1 VGDPANQEGP
11 EPHRITERNI
21 EMNKDVT
28 EITQVR
34 AEYTS
39 ARLILEN
46 LEHRLGKQKMV
57 RPEGYNSAEV
67 DYITRQGERVTV
79 KVRDYDIRYLD
90 RVSNTD
96 KQNHINL
103 IHHARQGDKH
113 AQKKLT
119 EIKQDLYSNM
129 RSRFLKTGDL
139 VENKYVVPYTVTKDY
154 SPFQIGDKGACL
166 LNLSRKGFNT
176 PDFNVL
182 SSSAYTLG
190 EDERQKQL
198 IDCIKNLEKLSGRK
212 IGDSRD
218 PLLIAMRSTMPVY
231 LPGFMPT
238 YLNVGL
244 TNSMLDGLPGRY
256 GKQATIRI
264 RLNNRKT
271 ILEALAPNVFRH
283 YENIITPYLSPEKS
297 LEIAIDIED
306 EIRKIDPEL
315 LNDPYAQIAFFLSS
329 IYKYYDKHKD
339 TLRNFMGKKTYFP
352 SVIFQRMVCSVID
365 EHSFAGLLYSRHP
378 RKGEGVHLQ
387 FARMI
392 YGEELMTGRLNP
404 ESKHFRD
411 PAEIKDSFPAV
422 YHFWKRL
429 DQLECIFKSPVMVE
443 FTAVHGTFTI
453 LQANMAELSGVGML
467 VAVID
472 MYLSGKITAKRV
484 RELIKPY
491 HIRQIESD
499 AIDPHS
505 LQRLRPFCKGFS
517 VLPRS
522 AISGR
527 VYFSQEKAKTA
538 LKKGD
543 NVILVQDRFVP
554 TDVVCMQ
561 TVQGIASLTPAAI
574 HIITCAQN
582 MGIPSL
588 LNLENDGV
596 VLDQKNSCL
605 RNRSG
610 HRILEGDWVTLSS
623 RQKTL
628 YKGKAI
634 FTPARLLRFMAG
646 EPVDLKSDEVEKF
659 NKLSTY
665 YDKYRSTMEQ
675 FGASQFFTLQDLG
688 RSILYGKLRKDRE
701 KAEQFVN
708 QCYKSNR
715 DRLVDSML
723 MVTLGSHQ
731 VNVTAFKHLRLNHQI
746 DIMKAF
752 IHVCQRKGLSGYN
765 AGSFITGSLLGDVKP
780 VAFWESFMPKEIA
793 FLISEWMFFQKY
805 LAVLDRVGEKKLNRA
820 RNQMLSDGLDDLP
833 LYEGLLI
840 DFIPLKLSRVELAE
854 VKKAV
859 SPHCDAQTT
868 DIIEILRKPYSAF
881 FDFSASWS
889 LGRLSEICKREHL
902 PLPKPND
909 M

>member
-1 VGDPANQEGP
+1 
-11 EPHRITERNI
+11 
-21 EMNKDVT
+21 MNRDVT

-46 LEHRLGKQKMV
+46 LEHRLSKQKMV

-67 DYITRQGERVTV
+67 DYTTRQGKRFTV

-90 RVSNTD
+90 RVSNLD

-103 IHHARQGDKH
+103 IHHARQGDRN
-113 AQKKLT
+113 AQRKLT
-119 EIKQDLYSNM
+119 EIKQDLYSKM
-129 RSRFLKTGDL
+129 RSRFLKNRDL
-139 VENKYVVPYTVTKDY
+139 VENKHVVPYTVTKDY

-190 EDERQKQL
+190 GDERKEHL
-198 IDCIKNLEKLSGRK
+198 IECIKNLEKLSGRK
-212 IGDSRD
+212 IGDSQD

-244 TNSMLDGLPGRY
+244 TSSMLDGLPGRY
-256 GKQATIRI
+256 GKQATVRI

-271 ILEALAPNVFRH
+271 ILERLAPNAYRH
-283 YENIITPYLSPEKS
+283 YENIIKPYLSPEKS
-297 LEIAIDIED
+297 LEIAIQIED
-306 EIRKIDPEL
+306 EIRKINPEL

-329 IYKYYDKHKD
+329 IYEYYDKHKD
-339 TLRNFMGKKTYFP
+339 TLQNFMGKETCFP
-352 SVIFQRMVCSVID
+352 SIIFQRMVCSVID

-378 RKGEGVHLQ
+378 RKGDGAQLQ

-404 ESKHFRD
+404 EIKHFKD
-411 PAEIKDSFPAV
+411 PAEIKDFFPAV

-429 DQLECIFKSPVMVE
+429 NQLEGIFKSPVMVE

-453 LQANMAELSGVGML
+453 LQVNMAELSGVGML

-472 MYLSGKITAKRV
+472 MYQSGQITAKRV

-505 LQRLRPFCKGFS
+505 LQTLKSFCKGFS

-561 TVQGIASLTPAAI
+561 SVQGIASLTPAAI

-596 VLDQKNSCL
+596 IFDQQKGCL
-605 RNRSG
+605 RNRLG
-610 HRILEGDWVTLSS
+610 HLIQEGEWVTLSS

-628 YKGKAI
+628 YRGKAM
-634 FTPARLLRFMAG
+634 FAPARLLRFMAG
-646 EPVDLKSDEVEKF
+646 KPVDLKSDEVEKF

-665 YDKYRSTMEQ
+665 YNKYRSIIEQ
-675 FGASQFFTLQDLG
+675 LDASQFFTLQDLG
-688 RSILYGKLRKDRE
+688 RFILYGKLRKNRE

-708 QCYKSNR
+708 QCYQTNR
-715 DRLVDSML
+715 DQMVDGLL

-731 VNVTAFKHLRLNHQI
+731 VNVTAFQCLTLNHQI

-752 IHVCQRKGLSGYN
+752 IDVCQRKGISGYN
-765 AGSFITGSLLGDVKP
+765 AGSFITGSLLRELQP
-780 VAFWESFMPKEIA
+780 VAFWESFTPKEIA
-793 FLISEWMFFQKY
+793 FLISEWVLFQKY
-805 LAVLDRVGEKKLNRA
+805 LAVLDRVGERKLNRA
-820 RNQMLSDGLDDLP
+820 RDQILSNGLDDLI
-833 LYEGLLI
+833 LHEGLLT
-840 DFIPLKLSRVELAE
+840 DFITLKLSRVGLAE

-859 SPHCDAQTT
+859 SSPCDFQTA

-881 FDFSASWS
+881 FDFSAPWS
-889 LGRLSEICKREHL
+889 LNRLSEICKREHL
-902 PLPKPND
+902 PLPKPD
-909 M
+909 DI

>member
-1 VGDPANQEGP
+1 MD
-11 EPHRITERNI
+11 
-21 EMNKDVT
+21 KDVT

-46 LEHRLGKQKMV
+46 LEHRLQKQKMV

-67 DYITRQGERVTV
+67 DYTTKQGERFTV

-90 RVSNTD
+90 RVSNLN

-103 IHHARQGDKH
+103 IHHARQGNRC

-119 EIKQDLYSNM
+119 EIKQDLYSKM
-129 RSRFLKTGDL
+129 RSRFLKKGDL
-139 VENKYVVPYTVTKDY
+139 VESKHVVPYTVTKDY

-182 SSSAYTLG
+182 SSSAYSLG
-190 EDERQKQL
+190 EDERQKHL
-198 IDCIKNLEKLSGRK
+198 IECIKNLEKLSGRK

-244 TNSMLDGLPGRY
+244 TSSMLDGLPRRY
-256 GKQATIRI
+256 GKAATIRI

-283 YENIITPYLSPEKS
+283 YENIIKPYLSPQKS
-297 LEIAIDIED
+297 LEIAIQIEV
-306 EIRKIDPEL
+306 EIRNIDPEL

-329 IYKYYDKHKD
+329 IYAYYDKHKD
-339 TLRNFMGKKTYFP
+339 TLRNFMGKKTCFP
-352 SVIFQRMVCSVID
+352 SIIFQRMVCSVID

-378 RKGEGVHLQ
+378 RKGEGAQLQ

-404 ESKHFRD
+404 KIKHFKD
-411 PAEIKDSFPAV
+411 PAEIKDSFPAI

-429 DQLECIFKSPVMVE
+429 NQLEDIFKSPVMVE

-453 LQANMAELSGVGML
+453 LQVNMAELSGVGML

-472 MYLSGKITAKRV
+472 MYLSGQITAKRV

-499 AIDPHS
+499 AIDPYS
-505 LQRLRPFCKGFS
+505 LQTLRPFCKGFS

-527 VYFSQEKAKTA
+527 IYFSQKKAKAA
-538 LKKGD
+538 LKKGH
-543 NVILVQDRFVP
+543 NVILVQNRLGP

-561 TVQGIASLTPAAI
+561 SVQGIASLTPAVI
-574 HIITCAQN
+574 HIVTCAQN

-596 VLDQKNSCL
+596 SLDLKKRCLQNSKRHL
-605 RNRSG
+605 
-610 HRILEGDWVTLSS
+610 IKEGQWVTLSS

-628 YKGKAI
+628 YKGKAMY
-634 FTPARLLRFMAG
+634 TPARLLRFMAG
-646 EPVDLKSDEVEKF
+646 EPVNLKSDEVEKF

-665 YDKYRSTMEQ
+665 YDKYRSIMEQ
-675 FGASQFFTLQDLG
+675 FDASQFFTLQDLG
-688 RSILYGKLRKDRE
+688 QLILYGKLKKNRE
-701 KAEQFVN
+701 KAERFVN
-708 QCYKSNR
+708 QCYKTNR
-715 DRLVDSML
+715 DHLVNGML

-731 VNVTAFKHLRLNHQI
+731 VNVTAFQCLTLNHQI

-752 IHVCQRKGLSGYN
+752 INVCQKKGMSGYN

-780 VAFWESFMPKEIA
+780 VTFWESFTPKEIA
-793 FLISEWMFFQKY
+793 FLISEWVFFQKY

-820 RNQMLSDGLDDLP
+820 RDHILSDGLDDLI
-833 LYEGLLI
+833 LHEGLLT
-840 DFIPLKLSRVELAE
+840 DLIPLKLSRIELGE

-859 SPHCDAQTT
+859 SPQCDSQTA

-881 FDFSASWS
+881 FDFSAPWS

-902 PLPKPND
+902 PLPEPD
-909 M
+909 DI